1 MTNAIGA
8 WRELSQ
14 TLGEARFM
22 SVPTVKTPTSTQVPG
37 SGRVCIEGGIGLT
50 LRV

>member
-8 WRELSQ
+8 WRQPSQ

-22 SVPTVKTPTSTQVPG
+22 SVPIVKTPTSTQVPG
-37 SGRVCIEGGIGLT
+37 SGRVCIEGGTGLT